1 MTTPAQLLRA
11 RYPDPA
17 DPLAEAAPL
26 DALEARIL
34 LTHVLDWP
42 RTALITRAEASLPEQ
57 AVERYRQLV
66 ERRLAGEPI
75 AQLVGM
81 REFYGLAFSVTPEV
95 LIPRPETEL
104 LVELALEA
112 CHGLARPRILDLGTG
127 SGAIAVALAHQRPDA
142 VVTASDRSLS
152 ALAVARENSARLL
165 PPSRPGGPIS
175 WFKGDWFGA
184 LDAQPGAVNDRAAAE
199 AAGESTTSHSARS
212 LGSAVAPASSAAP
225 YAVIVSNPP
234 YIRADDPHLSQ
245 GDLRFEPRGAL
256 TDEADGLQAIRAI
269 IARAP
274 EFLADGGWLWLEHGY
289 DQNIEVAALLAARGF
304 GAIRSVCDLA
314 GIPRVSGG
322 RFNAPSAP
330 PSLRPN
336 HQD

>member
-17 DPLAEAAPL
+17 DPADPLAEAGPL

-34 LTHVLDWP
+34 LTHVLEWP
-42 RTALITRAEASLPEQ
+42 RTALITRADAVLPEQ

-66 ERRLAGEPI
+66 DRRLAGEPI
-75 AQLVGM
+75 AQLVGT
-81 REFYGLAFSVTPEV
+81 REFYGLDFSVTPEV

-112 CHGLARPRILDLGTG
+112 CHGIVQPRILDLGTG
-127 SGAIAVALAHQRPDA
+127 SGAIAVSIAHQRPDA

-152 ALAVARENSARLL
+152 ALAVAQANAARLL
-165 PPSRPGGPIS
+165 PPTRPGGRLTWLS
-175 WFKGDWFGA
+175 GDWFGA
-184 LDAQPGAVNDRAAAE
+184 LDTLEHDAVNHE
-199 AAGESTTSHSARS
+199 TAGETADETADEAISRRAP
-212 LGSAVAPASSAAP
+212 GSKPATAATP

-234 YIRADDPHLSQ
+234 YIRADDPHLDQ

-256 TDEADGLQAIRAI
+256 TDEADGLEAIRAI

-274 EFLADGGWLWLEHGY
+274 EFLADGGWLWIEHGY
-289 DQNIEVAALLAARGF
+289 DQSTEVAARLSARGF
-304 GAIRSVCDLA
+304 SAVRSVCDLA

-322 RFNAPSAP
+322 QFEHPSPTRAK
-330 PSLRPN
+330 
-336 HQD
+336 